1 MSSLLFN
8 VGMHLEARR
17 IRESASRRYLG
28 DISAASSMRAL
39 EHAVFANRLPV
50 LRERQSAGQCYARR
64 DIAEIAPRYRR
75 DLAEMYACASPPHE
89 LPIACAYSHTIT
101 GRIPLVYVESGYVRV
116 GL

>member
-64 DIAEIAPRYRR
+64 D
-75 DLAEMYACASPPHE
+75 LADIGASKV
-89 LPIACAYSHTIT
+89 TIT
-101 GRIPLVYVESGYVRV
+101 TSQQKAHARSI
-116 GL
+116 